1 MLKNK
6 TRLNADDWLQTGFD
20 ALVEQ
25 GPQGLKAEPLAR
37 RIGATKGSFYWHFR
51 DLPDFHARLLAKW
64 EERTLLALAATGQE
78 EADAVKRLDRLG
90 SLNSDDPAEQA
101 IRAWG
106 QDNPAV
112 AETVA
117 RVDGHRRTMLSVTLD
132 ELDLTNPEFARIVQG
147 AHMGLAELSSA
158 DGADNSG
165 AMSTLLAAL
174 LALRDA

>member
-1 MLKNK
+1 MLKK
-6 TRLNADDWLQTGFD
+6 KSRLNADDWLQCGFD
-20 ALVEQ
+20 ALVDQ
-25 GPQGLKAEPLAR
+25 GPQALKAEPLAR

-51 DLPDFHARLLAKW
+51 DLPDFHDRLLAKW
-64 EERTLLALAATGQE
+64 EERTLLALAGAGQD
-78 EADAVKRLDRLG
+78 EADPVRRLDRLG

-101 IRAWG
+101 VRAWA
-106 QDNPAV
+106 QDHAPA

-117 RVDGHRRTMLSVTLD
+117 RVDGHRRTMLAVTLD
-132 ELDLTNPEFARIVQG
+132 ELGLTNPEFARVVQG
-147 AHMGLAELSSA
+147 AHMGLATLSAA

>member
-1 MLKNK
+1 MLKKK

-20 ALVEQ
+20 ALVEL
-25 GPQGLKAEPLAR
+25 GPQALKAEPLAR

-51 DLPDFHARLLAKW
+51 DLPDYHTRLLAKW
-64 EERTLLALAATGQE
+64 EERTLLALAAAGEQ

-106 QDNPAV
+106 AENTEV

-132 ELDLTNPEFARIVQG
+132 ELGLTNPEFARIVQG
-147 AHMGLAELSSA
+147 AHMGLAELSAA
-158 DGADNSG
+158 DGVDNSG

-174 LALRDA
+174 LSLRDA